1 MGSPSWVEL
10 VPWYRLDRNEGFPCL
25 VFSKFLQDEVT
36 LFRVESAVDSIA
48 IEGILGDES
57 PVPST
62 TGFPG
67 HNRRQLHGN
76 GLDQHTKGTMSDS
89 LCELTG
95 ATSPMDG
102 NPHRAPGYEIP
113 PVTIECPSGPPQP
126 PEPNA
131 GYRVVSPPAGSIDF
145 HPYRG
150 SPTIDLFATYRNA
163 KLPLYCPLIPDP
175 QAVFEN
181 AVSGTWYTLH
191 G

>member
-1 MGSPSWVEL
+1 M
-10 VPWYRLDRNEGFPCL
+10 

-36 LFRVESAVDSIA
+36 LFRVESVVDSIA
-48 IEGILGDES
+48 IEGILGDET

-67 HNRRQLHGN
+67 NNRRPAADSKVRQLHGN
-76 GLDQHTKGTMSDS
+76 GLDQHTKGDNVRLPLRVDGVTS
-89 LCELTG
+89 L
-95 ATSPMDG
+95 MDR
-102 NPHRAPGYEIP
+102 NPHRVPGYEIP
-113 PVTIECPSGPPQP
+113 PGTIECPSGPPQP

-131 GYRVVSPPAGSIDF
+131 GYRVVSLPAGSMDF

-150 SPTIDLFATYRNA
+150 VADDDLFATHRNA
-163 KLPLYCPLIPDP
+163 KLPLYCSLIPDP